1 MKQLLLNKPNTVL
14 VALALAVL
22 STLAYDFVPRGD
34 AKTAIEHF
42 FGAIWL
48 ERVLFAIAL
57 PLRIFTYAVLV
68 FSFPLLAAHLNGQ
81 RKRLGQI
88 SATWLATGLLLMS
101 IVWCWMVFGDSL
113 GQDPAVKRMSPDTM
127 WDADWTMAQVALG
140 KEKAKSYTWS
150 AAIITEILALGI
162 ITTAVAVFT
171 WRVGQSKSPNLAFLT
186 PAIPVLLLV
195 AYVFLAPWALVFDFD
210 IFIGDALLGA
220 TLLNALLL
228 PATLVFG
235 GFSAPATWVGMIAA
249 TNVFFIRS
257 SKSDKLEFQN

>member
-14 VALALAVL
+14 IALALGVL
-22 STLAYDFVPRGD
+22 STLAYDIVPRGE
-34 AKTAIEHF
+34 AETAIEHF
-42 FGAIWL
+42 FGVSWL
-48 ERVLFAIAL
+48 ERVLFAITL

-88 SATWLATGLLLMS
+88 SSTWFVTALLLMS
-101 IVWCWMVFGDSL
+101 IVWCWMIFGDSL
-113 GQDPAVKRMSPDTM
+113 GQNPAVKRMSPNTM

-140 KEKAKSYTWS
+140 KEGAKSYTWS
-150 AAIITEILALGI
+150 VAIITEILALGI
-162 ITTAVAVFT
+162 ITTAVAAFT
-171 WRVGQSKSPNLAFLT
+171 WWVGQSQSPNRALLT

-195 AYVFLAPWALVFDFD
+195 AYVFLAPWTLVFDFD

-220 TLLNALLL
+220 TLFNALLL

-235 GFSAPATWVGMIAA
+235 GLSAPASWVGMIAA
-249 TNVFFIRS
+249 TNVTFLRVW
-257 SKSDKLEFQN
+257 KSDKLKFQR